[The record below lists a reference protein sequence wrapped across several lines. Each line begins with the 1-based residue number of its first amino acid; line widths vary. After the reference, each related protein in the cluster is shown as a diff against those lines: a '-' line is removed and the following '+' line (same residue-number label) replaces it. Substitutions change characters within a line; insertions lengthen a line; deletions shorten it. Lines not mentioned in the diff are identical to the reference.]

1 MKSYQEFILEFNR
14 KAQKA
19 SKAGRISKEGP
30 RSREKSEPSAVV
42 TVGLPASGKSSLA
55 KHMAAK
61 GDTDQHELDKSRKE
75 LGKGPAYFGQDI
87 VKHTYDGAK
96 KSAEQGRSTVLSNT
110 SIPKAHRKDAIN
122 RLKDVGY
129 EKVTAVL
136 APGSKKAAMRR
147 NRKRTGSA
155 PGEGAVPQF
164 VMNRMAQGM
173 DSMSKADRRELR
185 GNYKKLHKS
194 ERFTKPAMKRSGAIK
209 EQKTFA
215 EFIDEALIASLVK
228 AAARQI
234 FKSRGLQKG
243 LAKVGKQVPKVIKLP
258 SKVTGFQTARG
269 SKYTYERKPGSWPT
283 TQRTAVHD
291 PYHPTP
297 AGKTQKSTAT
307 MFTTPD
313 ASLEMK
319 RRFQYEPKTPYHQGL
334 PLSKTPGIGKAPV
347 EVFNNYDKLGDRSAI
362 HAGNPITD
370 LKTKLP
376 GPKNN
381 IGLFGSQ
388 RKELKTRV
396 STALQNPNNRAVLKK
411 EIGMKEDYRKK
422 FGEFIVE
429 SGLKAITTG
438 PSRSRV
444 GLDRQRKDASERAA
458 FRRSGMRRSTS
469 GGRYPHKF
477 TTTGDQNEYS
487 RTTISSYPSQSAYA
501 RDMLPD
507 KDKNGKGVVK
517 TQDRALYLKRLKR
530 QLKTTRTEREVH
542 NVDVLP
548 RGDYKKNDPK
558 QLVSRGKEYHNAVKE
573 IPQEVK
579 KSGGKPGD
587 KIVGKAA
594 EVMPGSKDVEK
605 GRKSRRKLYSK
616 ILGATEYDPITKI
629 QVATVKE

>member
-1 MKSYQEFILEFNR
+1 MKIFSEFIVESNR

-19 SKAGRISKEGP
+19 SKSGRTSKEGP

-61 GDTDQHELDKSRKE
+61 GDTDQHELDKSRKA

-122 RLKDVGY
+122 KLKDVGY

-147 NRKRTGSA
+147 NRNRKGSA

-173 DSMSKADRRELR
+173 DSMSKAERKELR

-209 EQKTFA
+209 EQKTF
-215 EFIDEALIASLVK
+215 
-228 AAARQI
+228 
-234 FKSRGLQKG
+234 
-243 LAKVGKQVPKVIKLP
+243 
-258 SKVTGFQTARG
+258 T
-269 SKYTYERKPGSWPT
+269 
-283 TQRTAVHD
+283 
-291 PYHPTP
+291 
-297 AGKTQKSTAT
+297 
-307 MFTTPD
+307 
-313 ASLEMK
+313 
-319 RRFQYEPKTPYHQGL
+319 
-334 PLSKTPGIGKAPV
+334 
-347 EVFNNYDKLGDRSAI
+347 
-362 HAGNPITD
+362 
-370 LKTKLP
+370 
-376 GPKNN
+376 
-381 IGLFGSQ
+381 
-388 RKELKTRV
+388 
-396 STALQNPNNRAVLKK
+396 
-411 EIGMKEDYRKK
+411 
-422 FGEFIVE
+422 EFIVE
-429 SGLKAITTG
+429 SRLKAITTG

-530 QLKTTRTEREVH
+530 QLKTTRTKRKVH

-548 RGDYKKNDPK
+548 RGDYKKNDSK

-579 KSGGKPGD
+579 KSGGKAGD

-616 ILGATEYDPITKI
+616 VLGATEYDPVTRI